1 MTSAGSI
8 GERIRQLRTERMPR
22 LTQRELAEKSGIS
35 VDLISKL
42 EQGTKQSALLT
53 TLTKIAR
60 ALDVDVSALISQP
73 VRVDTE
79 QDDSGL
85 LAVRRAIIS
94 AREDGEPDTPEEL
107 ERSVSLAWGHYW
119 THKLDVLGGML
130 PTLISTARASV
141 RETKELE

>member
-60 ALDVDVSALISQP
+60 ALDVDVSASPSYYLRTGGWRAGHTGG
-73 VRVDTE
+73 VRTV
-79 QDDSGL
+79 
-85 LAVRRAIIS
+85 
-94 AREDGEPDTPEEL
+94 
-107 ERSVSLAWGHYW
+107 SVSGMGSL
-119 THKLDVLGGML
+119 LDPQIGR
-130 PTLISTARASV
+130 ARRHAAD
-141 RETKELE
+141 TD